1 MKKIIL
7 LLFGIVFLCGL
18 TVSFAKAEVI
28 DEQPGDWIYYEKNG
42 YIWVADLLTDMK
54 FKLFKGHM
62 PKLSVNKEKVAYYN
76 GNMKP
81 AIYNVLTG
89 HHRAISSSI
98 ETANMQP
105 IWSPS
110 GKYIVFNGHT
120 STNNMFVVM
129 TNKGKEKVTFEA
141 IGDAYWVNDE
151 VLAYTSMH
159 SVPTLRPRGDGGGNG
174 FGISKINVKTGKITV
189 LQMPNDLTDYLLFD
203 VLGGKIRYIKYVV
216 ESQAGWESGDW
227 VLSYYR
233 MNKYGKNLEVV
244 KELVYWSERIKNVL
258 SDRYENY
265 MINDFGA
272 YQSTKWR
279 LFTMQKSLDS
289 DIVVYTMHYP
299 HKNTLSRILKGDYPT
314 W

>member
-7 LLFGIVFLCGL
+7 FLLGIVFLCGL
-18 TVSFAKAEVI
+18 AVSPVKAQI
-28 DEQPGDWIYYEKNG
+28 DEQPGDLIYYEKNG

-54 FKLFKGHM
+54 FRLFKGHM
-62 PKLSVNKEKVAYYN
+62 PKLSTNKEKVAYYN

-81 AIYNVLTG
+81 AVYDVQTSY
-89 HHRAISSSI
+89 HKAISSSV

-105 IWSPS
+105 VWSPN
-110 GKYIVFNGHT
+110 GKYVVFNGHT
-120 STNNMFVVM
+120 STNNMFVVL
-129 TNKGKEKVTFEA
+129 NQKGKEKASFDA
-141 IGDAYWVNDE
+141 IGSIYWINDE
-151 VLAYTSMH
+151 VLVYTSMQTV
-159 SVPTLRPRGDGGGNG
+159 STLRPRGDGAGMA
-174 FGISKINVKTGKITV
+174 FGITKLNVKTGKNTV
-189 LQMPNDLTDYLLFD
+189 LQMPDDLNDYSLFD
-203 VLGGKIRYIKYVV
+203 VLDGKIRYIKYTVQTQ
-216 ESQAGWESGDW
+216 EDWENGNW
-227 VLSYYR
+227 TLSYYR
-233 MNKYGKNLEVV
+233 MNKYGKNLEAV

-258 SDRYENY
+258 SDKYENY

-289 DIVVYTMHYP
+289 DIVIYTMHYP